1 MTATLDTA
9 IDSDI
14 KVSLSIAGD
23 ATADSDYT
31 TSFTSLGEETA
42 VWQTNP
48 SNYDNI
54 NVLEDGRQVVLT
66 GSNLLVYNPEDE
78 STVTVN
84 LPIYSNYIHINGSD
98 VYTST
103 GGSIYKLDL
112 SDLSSVTY
120 TEVLVLP
127 TGHSFVYKPSFEGD
141 NILYNVYDSSISAN
155 HRKVFKKEGDNDPVM
170 IFQGD
175 SCCYAPVLLDDISYQ
190 VESNSLYKIIDNEYV
205 YVNSLGNINID
216 RSRIKVF
223 QGNVYASV
231 YDYNDGSDFNVI
243 KKLNFE
249 DGSSDLLAYVVDEA
263 YASFSKFA
271 FNDNGNLL
279 VYTYKQ
285 QNTSEYTIF
294 EYQLAPQIK
303 ILAGETTGT
312 ITFTAVDDN
321 SDEATETIIVTTG
334 APTNATL
341 TDNSAIT

>member
-1 MTATLDTA
+1 MTNILKITLFLGLTFVNSFSQNITLSTDSNSAIEGETITMTATLDAA

-14 KVSLSIAGD
+14 KIPLTITGD
-23 ATADSDYT
+23 ATADLDYT

-66 GSNLLVYNPEDE
+66 GSNLLVYHPEDD

-84 LPIYSNYIHINGSD
+84 LPIYSNYIHVNGSD

-103 GGSIYKLDL
+103 SGSIYKLDL
-112 SDLSSVTY
+112 TDLSSVTY

-190 VESNSLYKIIDNEYV
+190 
-205 YVNSLGNINID
+205 
-216 RSRIKVF
+216 F
-223 QGNVYASV
+223 
-231 YDYNDGSDFNVI
+231 
-243 KKLNFE
+243 
-249 DGSSDLLAYVVDEA
+249 
-263 YASFSKFA
+263 
-271 FNDNGNLL
+271 
-279 VYTYKQ
+279 
-285 QNTSEYTIF
+285 
-294 EYQLAPQIK
+294 
-303 ILAGETTGT
+303 
-312 ITFTAVDDN
+312 
-321 SDEATETIIVTTG
+321 
-334 APTNATL
+334 
-341 TDNSAIT
+341 